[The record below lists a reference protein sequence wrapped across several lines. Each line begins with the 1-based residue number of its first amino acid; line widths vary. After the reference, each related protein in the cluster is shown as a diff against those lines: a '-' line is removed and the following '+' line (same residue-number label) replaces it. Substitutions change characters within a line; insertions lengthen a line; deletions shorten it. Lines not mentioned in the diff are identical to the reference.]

1 MTPELNKNEG
11 LPDGA
16 ELDATR
22 RINAGSVEQPEA
34 TEPQETR
41 TTFGSLR
48 EAYLRARDGRKR
60 VQPEKQSR
68 TAKSID
74 RSKGLLVLAV
84 AVIIMIFVF
93 LGMFSSSSGTKD
105 RAANRTKPSLGRPD
119 ITDRNGRE
127 PGFRDAAAECGYER
141 PGCATAISSAP
152 TT

>member
-11 LPDGA
+11 LSDGTEPDP
-16 ELDATR
+16 TR
-22 RINAGSVEQPEA
+22 RIKAGLVEHTEA

-93 LGMFSSSSGTKD
+93 LGMFSSSIRHEGPRREQNEAESWKAGCHH
-105 RAANRTKPSLGRPD
+105 
-119 ITDRNGRE
+119 RNGR
-127 PGFRDAAAECGYER
+127 
-141 PGCATAISSAP
+141 
-152 TT
+152 